1 MERPFSFVTPIGHP
15 CVIAVSRGRD
25 MRARCPRRLEPPH
38 IGSILMSLPVLGVAL
53 PLEGLRQH
61 RQWILD
67 SQRDLEV
74 QDFFWAEVLNGDWKP
89 LAEAI
94 KTELDGYQGRLGIHG
109 PFWGFTIASLD
120 PDVRALVARRM
131 EQGLDVCA
139 ALGATQMVI
148 HSPYTT
154 WDYNKLDYTP
164 GARAKVVERTHDT
177 RKAAV
182 RRAED
187 MGVVLV
193 IENIEDCDPAERVA
207 LAKSFDS
214 PAVRVSI
221 DTGHANYAHTSNGAP
236 PVDYYVS
243 AAGDMLNHVH
253 LQDSDG
259 YADRHWNPGEGTIG
273 WRQLFR
279 TLETV
284 TSNPR
289 LILEVRNKDRVR
301 EGADHLIG
309 LGLAL

>member
-1 MERPFSFVTPIGHP
+1 MTT
-15 CVIAVSRGRD
+15 CVPGPTAASHRIPA
-25 MRARCPRRLEPPH
+25 
-38 IGSILMSLPVLGVAL
+38 MSLPVLGVAL

-61 RQWILD
+61 RSWIIE
-67 SQRDLEV
+67 SQRDLEL

-94 KTELDGYQGRLGIHG
+94 RKELDGHTGRLGIHG
-109 PFWGFTIASLD
+109 PFWGFSIASLD
-120 PDVRALVARRM
+120 PDVRRLVARRM
-131 EQGLDVCA
+131 DQGLDVCA

-154 WDYNKLDYTP
+154 WDHNNLDYNP
-164 GARAKVVERTHDT
+164 GARLQVVERTHDT
-177 RKAAV
+177 LAAAA
-182 RRAED
+182 RRAAD

-193 IENIEDCDPAERVA
+193 IENIEDCDPADRVA
-207 LAKSFDS
+207 LARSFDS

-259 YADRHWNPGEGTIG
+259 YADRHWNPGEGTIV
-273 WRQLFR
+273 WPQLFR
-279 TLETV
+279 TLARL

-289 LILEVRNKDRVR
+289 LILEVRDRARVR
-301 EGADHLIG
+301 AGADHLIS